1 MIDFGS
7 DRPVHRQL
15 ADIIRADIA
24 AGRLKP
30 GQALPSETRLM
41 QQYELGRV
49 AVRQALGV
57 LRGEGLVVTV
67 KREGSYVRP
76 QIPIERVTVERQTEI
91 TARMPSPAERKD
103 LDIPEGV
110 PVFVLK
116 KPRKAAR
123 LLSADRTVLIWGNEE
138 DGSSINERA

>member
-1 MIDFGS
+1 M
-7 DRPVHRQL
+7 HRQL
-15 ADIIRADIA
+15 ADIIRADIT

-57 LRGEGLVVTV
+57 LRSEGLIVTV

-76 QIPIERVTVERQTEI
+76 QVPAERVAVQRSAEI
-91 TARMPSPAERKD
+91 TARMPSPEERKE

-110 PVFVLK
+110 PVFVINQ
-116 KPRKAAR
+116 PRKR
-123 LLSADRTVLIWGNEE
+123 NRILPADRTILIWDDDE
-138 DGSSINERA
+138 SSRAR

>member
-15 ADIIRADIA
+15 ADVIRADIA

-30 GQALPSETRLM
+30 GQPLPSETRLM

-57 LRGEGLVVTV
+57 LRSEGLIVTV

-76 QIPIERVTVERQTEI
+76 QVPVEQVAVERAAEV
-91 TARMPSPAERKD
+91 TARMPSPDERKE

-110 PVFVLK
+110 PVFVIK
-116 KPRKAAR
+116 QPRR
-123 LLSADRTVLIWGNEE
+123 RSRVLPADRTVLVWAG
-138 DGSSINERA
+138 D

>member
-24 AGRLKP
+24 AGRLEP

-57 LRGEGLVVTV
+57 LRSEGLIVTV

-76 QIPIERVTVERQTEI
+76 QLPVERVIIEGAAEV
-91 TARMPSPAERKD
+91 TARMPSPDERKE
-103 LDIPEGV
+103 LDIAEGV
-110 PVFVLK
+110 PVFVLTQ
-116 KPRKAAR
+116 PRR
-123 LLSADRTVLIWGNEE
+123 TTRILPADRTILVYEK
-138 DGSSINERA
+138 

>member
-1 MIDFGS
+1 VIDFGS

-15 ADIIRADIA
+15 ADIIRADVA

-49 AVRQALGV
+49 AVRQALEV

-76 QIPIERVTVERQTEI
+76 QVPVERVAVEGSAEV
-91 TARMPSPAERKD
+91 TARMPSPDERKE

-110 PVFVLK
+110 PVFVIK
-116 KPRKAAR
+116 QPRKR
-123 LLSADRTVLIWGNEE
+123 NRILPADRTVLVWDADQGL
-138 DGSSINERA
+138 

>member
-1 MIDFGS
+1 VIDFGS

-15 ADIIRADIA
+15 ADLIRADIA

-57 LRGEGLVVTV
+57 LRSEGLVVTV

-76 QIPIERVTVERQTEI
+76 QSPVERVTVEWPTEV
-91 TARMPSPAERKD
+91 TARMPSPDERKE

-110 PVFVLK
+110 PVFVLNQARR
-116 KPRKAAR
+116 RKR
-123 LLSADRTVLIWGNEE
+123 VLPADRTVLVWPGRLS
-138 DGSSINERA
+138 DKGGDPPA

>member
-1 MIDFGS
+1 MIDFSS

-41 QQYELGRV
+41 QEYELGRV
-49 AVRQALGV
+49 AVRQALAV
-57 LRGEGLVVTV
+57 LRSEGLVVTV
-67 KREGSYVRP
+67 KREGSFVRP
-76 QIPIERVTVERQTEI
+76 AIPVERVAVEGPAEVS
-91 TARMPSPAERKD
+91 ARMPSPDERRD

-110 PVFVLK
+110 PVFVLSQ
-116 KPRKAAR
+116 PRKR
-123 LLSADRTVLIWGNEE
+123 QRILPADRILLIW
-138 DGSSINERA
+138 DGDRLPADER

>member
-15 ADIIRADIA
+15 ADLIRADIA

-57 LRGEGLVVTV
+57 LRSEGLVVTV

-76 QIPIERVTVERQTEI
+76 RVPVERVAVERAAEV
-91 TARMPSPAERKD
+91 TARMPSPDERKE

-110 PVFVLK
+110 PVFVIK
-116 KPRKAAR
+116 QSGRHSR
-123 LLSADRTVLIWGNEE
+123 ILSADRTVLIWMSE
-138 DGSSINERA
+138 

>member
-1 MIDFGS
+1 MIDFSS

-15 ADIIRADIA
+15 ADIIRAEIV

-41 QQYELGRV
+41 QEYELGRV

-76 QIPIERVTVERQTEI
+76 QVPVERVSVEGAAEVS
-91 TARMPSPAERKD
+91 ARMPSPDERKE

-116 KPRKAAR
+116 QPRKR
-123 LLSADRTVLIWGNEE
+123 NRILPADRTVLVWDV
-138 DGSSINERA
+138 DGE

>member
-57 LRGEGLVVTV
+57 LRNEGLIVTV

-76 QIPIERVTVERQTEI
+76 QVPIERVTVYGAAEV
-91 TARMPSPAERKD
+91 TARMPSPAERKE

-110 PVFVLK
+110 PVFVVSQPQKRNRVL
-116 KPRKAAR
+116 PAH
-123 LLSADRTVLIWGNEE
+123 RTVLIWA
-138 DGSSINERA
+138 DSSE

>member
-24 AGRLKP
+24 VGRLKP

-57 LRGEGLVVTV
+57 LRSEGLVVTV

-76 QIPIERVTVERQTEI
+76 QSPVERVTVEWPTEV
-91 TARMPSPAERKD
+91 TARMPSPDERKE

-110 PVFVLK
+110 PVFVLNQARR
-116 KPRKAAR
+116 RKR
-123 LLSADRTVLIWGNEE
+123 VLPADRTVLVWPGRPSDKDE
-138 DGSSINERA
+138 DTPA

>member
-15 ADIIRADIA
+15 ADIIREDIA
-24 AGRLKP
+24 AGRLKA

-57 LRGEGLVVTV
+57 LRSEGLIVTV

-76 QIPIERVTVERQTEI
+76 QVPVERVSVERTAEV
-91 TARMPSPAERKD
+91 TARMPSPDERKE

-110 PVFVLK
+110 PVFVIK
-116 KPRKAAR
+116 QPRKRNRVLA
-123 LLSADRTVLIWGNEE
+123 ADRTILVWDIPSQGA
-138 DGSSINERA
+138 SA

>member
-15 ADIIRADIA
+15 ADIIREDIA
-24 AGRLKP
+24 AGRLKA

-57 LRGEGLVVTV
+57 LRGEGLIVTV
-67 KREGSYVRP
+67 KRDGSYVRP
-76 QIPIERVTVERQTEI
+76 QVPVERVAVEHTAEV
-91 TARMPSPAERKD
+91 TARMPSPDERKE

-110 PVFVLK
+110 PVFVIK
-116 KPRKAAR
+116 QPRKR
-123 LLSADRTVLIWGNEE
+123 NRVLPADRTILVWDIPSQR
-138 DGSSINERA
+138 DIT

>member
-15 ADIIRADIA
+15 ADIIRADIT

-57 LRGEGLVVTV
+57 LRSEGLIVTV

-76 QIPIERVTVERQTEI
+76 QVPAERVAVQRSAEI
-91 TARMPSPAERKD
+91 TARMPSPEERKE

-110 PVFVLK
+110 PVFVINQ
-116 KPRKAAR
+116 PRKR
-123 LLSADRTVLIWGNEE
+123 NRILPADRTILIWDDDE
-138 DGSSINERA
+138 SSRAR

>member
-57 LRGEGLVVTV
+57 LRSEGLIVTV

-76 QIPIERVTVERQTEI
+76 QAPVQRVVVEGLAEV
-91 TARMPSPAERKD
+91 TARMPSPDERKKLD
-103 LDIPEGV
+103 LPEGV
-110 PVFVLK
+110 PVFVIK
-116 KPRKAAR
+116 EPRQSSR
-123 LLSADRTVLIWGNEE
+123 ILPADRTVLVWAAARKNSTPR
-138 DGSSINERA
+138 DSA

>member
-1 MIDFGS
+1 VIDFGS

-30 GQALPSETRLM
+30 GQPLPSETRLM

-49 AVRQALGV
+49 AVRQALAV
-57 LRGEGLVVTV
+57 LRSEGLIVTV

-76 QIPIERVTVERQTEI
+76 QVPAERVPVERSAEV
-91 TARMPSPAERKD
+91 TARMPSPEERKQ

-110 PVFVLK
+110 PVFVI
-116 KPRKAAR
+116 KPPRGRTR
-123 LLSADRTVLIWGNEE
+123 LLPADRTILVWGCAEE
-138 DGSSINERA
+138 SA

>member
-15 ADIIRADIA
+15 ADIIREDIA
-24 AGRLKP
+24 AGRLKA

-57 LRGEGLVVTV
+57 LRGEGLIVTV

-76 QIPIERVTVERQTEI
+76 QVPVERVAVERTAEV
-91 TARMPSPAERKD
+91 TARMPSPDERKE

-110 PVFVLK
+110 PVFVIK
-116 KPRKAAR
+116 QPRKR
-123 LLSADRTVLIWGNEE
+123 NRVLPADRTILVWDIPSQG
-138 DGSSINERA
+138 DPG

>member
-57 LRGEGLVVTV
+57 LRSEGLVVTV

-76 QIPIERVTVERQTEI
+76 QVPLQRVVIAGPAEVA
-91 TARMPSPAERKD
+91 ARMPSPDERKEF
-103 LDIPEGV
+103 DIPEGV
-110 PVFVLK
+110 PVFVLSEAGR
-116 KPRKAAR
+116 RKR
-123 LLSADRTVLIWGNEE
+123 ILPADRTILAWPKAA
-138 DGSSINERA
+138 DSD

>member
-41 QQYELGRV
+41 QEYELGRV

-57 LRGEGLVVTV
+57 LRSEGLVVTV

-76 QIPIERVTVERQTEI
+76 QVPVERVAVEHAAEV
-91 TARMPSPAERKD
+91 TARMPSPEERRE

-110 PVFVLK
+110 PVFVI
-116 KPRKAAR
+116 KPPRGRVR
-123 LLSADRTVLIWGNEE
+123 LLPADRTILVW
-138 DGSSINERA
+138 DTTP

>member
-1 MIDFGS
+1 VIDFGS

-57 LRGEGLVVTV
+57 LRSEGLVVTV
-67 KREGSYVRP
+67 KREGTYVRP
-76 QIPIERVTVERQTEI
+76 QVPIERVAVERAAEV
-91 TARMPSPAERKD
+91 TARMPSPDERKEFH
-103 LDIPEGV
+103 IPEGV
-110 PVFVLK
+110 PVFVVKQPGKRNQVL
-116 KPRKAAR
+116 P
-123 LLSADRTVLIWGNEE
+123 ADRTILVWAAEE
-138 DGSSINERA
+138 H

>member
-57 LRGEGLVVTV
+57 LRSEGLVVTV

-76 QIPIERVTVERQTEI
+76 NTPATRVTIDGPAEI
-91 TARMPSPAERKD
+91 TARMPSPNERKE
-103 LDIPEGV
+103 LEIPEGV
-110 PVFVLK
+110 PVFVIIQA
-116 KPRKAAR
+116 RKR
-123 LLSADRTVLIWGNEE
+123 QQILPADRTVLVWPDQEE
-138 DGSSINERA
+138 